1 MIRTFIRKLR
11 PDPAATPTIF
21 DDHELYKPRLRRG

>member
-11 PDPAATPTIF
+11 PDPAAAPTIF
-21 DDHELYKPRLRRG
+21 DSHELYRPRLRG